1 MGISLKRLDDIIG
14 TRQLLY
20 TLLIIFA
27 LFPLIFPLKL
37 PISIS
42 SRTRKVYSYID
53 GLKPGSNVFIDFDY
67 DPAGRGEIEPQA
79 AAMMKH
85 LFDKKCK
92 LVFVSMGTTGPV
104 MFEILRKTNPD
115 LFAGK
120 EYGKDW
126 VNIGYVAGGES
137 AAAGLAKTIS
147 GTVAVDAY
155 GNPIGGLPLIKEAD
169 NAEQYALAIIYTTGT
184 DTLYYF
190 VRQWFTPYKTP
201 LILGILGVMG
211 PAAEP
216 FVAAGQAVE
225 LMVGQV
231 AGAEYEV
238 LVGRPGIGLGAMD
251 AQSTSHA
258 IILIFIIL
266 GNIMFWSVRLR
277 GEEKR

>member
-1 MGISLKRLDDIIG
+1 MSTSLKRLDTIIG

-27 LFPLIFPLKL
+27 LIPMFYPLRL

-42 SRTRKVYSYID
+42 ARTRKVYSYID
-53 GLKPGSNVFIDFDY
+53 GLKPGSYIFIDFDY

-79 AAMMKH
+79 VAMMKH

-92 LVFVSMGTTGPV
+92 FVIASLGTTGPV
-104 MFEILRKTNPD
+104 MFEIMRRTNPD
-115 LFAGK
+115 IFAGK

-137 AAAGLAKTIS
+137 AAAGLARSIS
-147 GTVAVDAY
+147 GTVAMDAY
-155 GNPIGGLPLIKEAD
+155 GNPIGDLPLLKEVD
-169 NAEQYALAIIYTTGT
+169 KAEQFALALVYTTGT

-231 AGAEYEV
+231 QGAEYEV

-258 IILIFIIL
+258 IILVFIIL

-277 GEEKR
+277 GEKR

>member
-1 MGISLKRLDDIIG
+1 MAISLKRLDVIIG

-27 LFPLIFPLKL
+27 LIPMFYPLKL

-42 SRTRKVYSYID
+42 SRTLKVYRYID
-53 GLKPGSNVFIDFDY
+53 MLKPGSYVFIDFDY
-67 DPAGRGEIEPQA
+67 DPAGRGELEPQA
-79 AAMMKH
+79 VAVIKQ
-85 LFDKKCK
+85 LFDKGCK
-92 LVFVSMGTTGPV
+92 LVIASLGTTGPV
-104 MFEILRKTNPD
+104 MFEIMRRTNPD
-115 LFAGK
+115 IFAGK

-137 AAAGLAKTIS
+137 AAAGLAKSIS
-147 GTVAVDAY
+147 GTVAVDTY
-155 GNPIGGLPLIKEAD
+155 GNPIGALPLLKEAD
-169 NAEQYALAIIYTTGT
+169 RAEQFVLALLFTTGT
-184 DTLYYF
+184 DTLYYY

-201 LILGILGVMG
+201 LIMGILGVMG

-225 LMVGQV
+225 LLVGQV

-238 LVGRPGIGLGAMD
+238 LVGRPGIGMGAMD

-258 IILIFIIL
+258 IILIFIVL
-266 GNIMFWSVRLR
+266 GNIMFWSARLR
-277 GEEKR
+277 GEKR